1 MERVIDQDVE
11 RLLTREARAGLP
23 FGQLLRLYLDPGALF
38 KDVSRGS
45 AEVRRSALSYNRRMR
60 HLLLPY
66 IRRWMAID
74 AVLVFAMFPAEAL
87 HAHASFSLVPAA
99 AFAVAGSVAA
109 AIIAC
114 IVAGYLL
121 LGAPDRT

>member
-23 FGQLLRLYLDPGALF
+23 LGQLLRLYLDPGALF

-45 AEVRRSALSYNRRMR
+45 AAVRRSALSYNRRMR

-66 IRRWMAID
+66 MRRWMAIA
-74 AVLVFAMFPAEAL
+74 AVLVFAVFPAEAL
-87 HAHASFSLVPAA
+87 HAQTALSLVPAA
-99 AFAVAGSVAA
+99 AFAVAGTVA
-109 AIIAC
+109 ITVIAC
-114 IVAGYLL
+114 TAVGYFL
-121 LGAPDRT
+121 LGAAE